1 MVSVQSAKPD
11 PRLAPFLQWY
21 VQREF
26 PVGDAEVIEPVVA
39 RSGTMLEFQF
49 DALYD
54 VQPYGI
60 VVGSS
65 TTAPITV
72 IGPMSSR
79 SVRLHIRGHIEA
91 LMLLFRPLGFFRLF
105 GVPVSPLAGIGSEGH
120 GILGQQISTLYQQL
134 GNTAGFTDRVDMLNR
149 FLLDR
154 LAKYPPIGR
163 NGQALRML
171 ASAKHATSVAEAARL
186 AGISTRQ
193 LERISL
199 EYAGVSPKMLA
210 RLGRFQ
216 NALRMKK
223 TRDLSWMEVAHAT
236 DHHDQMHLIH
246 EFHALGGD
254 SPGRVMEQMAP
265 EHLISFLCR

>member
-11 PRLAPFLQWY
+11 AKLEPFIQWY

-26 PVGDAEVIEPVVA
+26 QLGEAEMVEPVVA
-39 RSGTMLEFQF
+39 RSSTMLEFQF
-49 DALYD
+49 DGLYD
-54 VQPYGI
+54 VQPYGVVERPSTAAI
-60 VVGSS
+60 V
-65 TTAPITV
+65 V

-79 SVRLHIRGHIEA
+79 RVRLHIRGHVEA

-120 GILGQQISTLYQQL
+120 GILGRQISTLYQQL
-134 GNTAGFTDRVDMLNR
+134 GNTAGFACRVDMLNH
-149 FLLDR
+149 FFLDR
-154 LAKYPPIGR
+154 LGKSPPIGR

-171 ASAKHATSVAEAARL
+171 AAAKHAPSVAGAARL

-199 EYAGVSPKMLA
+199 EYTGVSPKMLL
-210 RLGRFQ
+210 RLARFQ
-216 NALRMKK
+216 NALKMKR

-236 DHHDQMHLIH
+236 GHHDQMHLIH

-254 SPGRVMEQMAP
+254 SPGRVMKQMAP

>member
-11 PRLAPFLQWY
+11 PKLEPFIQWY
-21 VQREF
+21 VLREF
-26 PVGDAEVIEPVVA
+26 QLGEEEIVEPVVA
-39 RSGTMLEFQF
+39 RSSTMLEFQF
-49 DALYD
+49 DGLYD
-54 VQPYGI
+54 VQPYG
-60 VVGSS
+60 VVGRPK
-65 TTAPITV
+65 TAPIAV
-72 IGPMSSR
+72 IGPMNSR
-79 SVRLHIRGHIEA
+79 RFRLHIRGHVEG

-134 GNTAGFTDRVDMLNR
+134 GNTVDFADRVDMLNR
-149 FLLDR
+149 FFLDR
-154 LAKYPPIGR
+154 LAKSPPIGR

-171 ASAKHATSVAEAARL
+171 ASANNATSVAEAARL
-186 AGISTRQ
+186 AGMSTRQ

-199 EYAGVSPKMLA
+199 EYTGVSPKMLA

-216 NALRMKK
+216 NALRMKR